1 MSEEIKKIENTTEET
16 QMEPVQEETAQA
28 ESASVEIPEMTAEAE
43 HTEETEAG
51 HAEEPTRGRFR
62 KSRLTAILVALCVLA
77 TISAGTM
84 AYFRV
89 EDTSYNV
96 ITTGGVEIE
105 LVETQ
110 VDEDGNVSEFP
121 GKVEGVMPGQKVSK
135 IVSIKNTGTEA
146 NGKDHPVFARM
157 KLDVQI
163 VDEKNDAT
171 TLDVENVVLEI
182 DTANWLT
189 RDPDDGYY
197 YYARALGPGEITE
210 PLLKNVTLKPH
221 VGNEYMNATITIG
234 VQAEA
239 VQAENNDEGGVLG
252 AAGWPEVNP

>member
-1 MSEEIKKIENTTEET
+1 MEIKKIENTTEET

-28 ESASVEIPEMTAEAE
+28 ESASEAVCETAETAPEAE
-43 HTEETEAG
+43 QTEKT
-51 HAEEPTRGRFR
+51 TKGRFR
-62 KSRLTAILVALCVLA
+62 RSRLFALLVALCVLA